1 MPISIEHVWS
11 ILHRR
16 GLLALAVVSLAL
28 TTGCAQLPLGNPT
41 ASFEN
46 IEKAN
51 VSRTAPVA
59 VGLFKIDT
67 QANAEIDKGLSVR
80 SNTISSP
87 FEGSFS
93 QYLRQ
98 TLITDL
104 QAAGL
109 YDAAAQTTLSGFL
122 TGSTLDVPIET
133 GNASLSARFILV
145 RTGKTIYEK
154 ELKASVTWPSSFIGV
169 EAIPAGI
176 NQYSSLYHQLVGK
189 LLDDP
194 DYRSANPK

>member
-1 MPISIEHVWS
+1 MPIILERIWS
-11 ILHRR
+11 VLCRR
-16 GLLALAVVSLAL
+16 GLPLLAVVSLAL
-28 TTGCAQLPLGNPT
+28 MTGCAQLPLGNPT

-59 VGLFKIDT
+59 VGAFKIGPRV
-67 QANAEIDKGLSVR
+67 NAEIDKGLSVR
-80 SNTISSP
+80 SNTIFSP
-87 FEGSFS
+87 FEGSFA

-122 TGSTLDVPIET
+122 TESTLDAPIGT
-133 GNASLSARFILV
+133 GHASLSARFILI

-154 ELKASVTWPSSFIGV
+154 ELKASVTWPSAFIGV
-169 EAIPAGI
+169 EAIPAGM
-176 NQYSSLYHQLVGK
+176 NQYTSLYHQLVGK

-194 DYRSANPK
+194 DYRSANSK